1 MQCDL
6 NTSFTSLFCMLVLWC
21 ITDRCAIVRSVI
33 KGLPLPN
40 SGSSRDEKAD
50 RSSRNCKLQ
59 VDKKYRAIL
68 RSFSTDIASENVF
81 LAESAHFGLFHKVYG
96 WDKRNVLFTLLCSLQ
111 LLCIYFAVFLSN
123 FVSWSAQLFLIS
135 AENSKKIR
143 AGSHPTTGRSGTL
156 CLLKLAQTNNV
167 KKRI

>member
-6 NTSFTSLFCMLVLWC
+6 NTSFMSLFCMLVLWC
-21 ITDRCAIVRSVI
+21 ITARCAIVMSAI

-68 RSFSTDIASENVF
+68 RSFSTDIVRRKCF
-81 LAESAHFGLFHKVYG
+81 LGRKCALWSI
-96 WDKRNVLFTLLCSLQ
+96 FTLLCSLQ

-135 AENSKKIR
+135 AENSKQIR
-143 AGSHPTTGRSGTL
+143 VRSHPTTGRSGTL